1 MLKHVETTSQPWRQG
16 PFMAAAEV
24 VAVVRWGTRFGET
37 INRRKLGRTTV
48 ANNRPG
54 STMNVDEFGAQIL
67 QC

>member
-1 MLKHVETTSQPWRQG
+1 
-16 PFMAAAEV
+16 MAAAEV